1 MKMNFNHDGGF
12 SVVLPDGRIMV
23 GGGCA
28 KAEGVGQTAAT
39 DIYNPATRSFAAG
52 PEMKVPRAFCN
63 AIAAGNGVYVDGNW
77 YASCQQMDY
86 HNGSTFSTCGDM
98 DPRSSGGTFGDP
110 TNFLFPMG
118 CGVMSSSS

>member
-52 PEMKVPRAFCN
+52 PEMKVPLSL
-63 AIAAGNGVYVDGNW
+63 I
-77 YASCQQMDY
+77 
-86 HNGSTFSTCGDM
+86 HI
-98 DPRSSGGTFGDP
+98 
-110 TNFLFPMG
+110 
-118 CGVMSSSS
+118 